1 MAKKPSKP
9 MLIVL
14 AAAFVTSILLVAAVV
29 VSPLP
34 RLIWNASPSVPV
46 GLYWIEFRQPNRSEI
61 AVLKLREWAQM
72 IADQRN
78 YMPSIAWL
86 MKPIF
91 ATSGAIVCRF
101 GSLTFVDGRLI
112 AKALLQDTMH
122 RPMPVWKGC
131 RKLSD
136 TEVFLLSQ
144 HRGSFDSRYFGPV
157 DRALII
163 GTAKRL
169 F

>member
-1 MAKKPSKP
+1 MF
-9 MLIVL
+9 IVL
-14 AAAFVTSILLVAAVV
+14 AATSVTSILLVASVV

-46 GLYWIEFRQPNRSEI
+46 GLYWIEFRQPNRGEI
-61 AVLKLREWAQM
+61 AVLQPPEWVQLL
-72 IADQRN
+72 ADQRN
-78 YMPSIAWL
+78 YLPRFAWL
-86 MKPIF
+86 MKPVL

-101 GSLTFVDGRLI
+101 GPLIFVDGRLI
-112 AKALLQDTMH
+112 AKALLQDPMD

-131 RKLSD
+131 RKLSV
-136 TEVFLLSQ
+136 TEVFLLSR